1 MLSGCVLYV
10 RQDFIYSAL
19 PLGCWQRPHAPRH
32 RKNKI
37 VFCQFSKMFTK
48 FTRLFFCFCLKY
60 WITTSTK
67 LFIHKLYIINI
78 QQQSLPNISS
88 GCGCETNLL
97 MTFQLIFST
106 KPWLTMTSPTRIQC
120 KIINLFP
127 VPSSSAVSRYKFS
140 SSKSCGGKRAKLS
153 CSDLR
158 I

>member
-78 QQQSLPNISS
+78 QQHSLPNISS

-120 KIINLFP
+120 KDNKC
-127 VPSSSAVSRYKFS
+127 VDSSAHLGSLKIYVQFLKIVP
-140 SSKSCGGKRAKLS
+140 GERAVDS
-153 CSDLR
+153 CSGLR